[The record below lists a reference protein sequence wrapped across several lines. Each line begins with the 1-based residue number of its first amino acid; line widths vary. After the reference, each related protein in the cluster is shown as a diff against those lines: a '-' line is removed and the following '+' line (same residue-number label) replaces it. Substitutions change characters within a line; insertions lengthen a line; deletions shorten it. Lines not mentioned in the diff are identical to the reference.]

1 VCSSDPKEE
10 LGLAYRTNKLSKD
23 YIFVKALFKLQKSQK
38 EYIKARMEEIAKQRE
53 STQPVRVKTG
63 GSTFKNPKNSEYKA
77 WQLVDKS
84 GLRGYRIGDAQIS
97 EKHCNFMLNLGN
109 ATASDLESLGEF
121 VIDRV
126 YKDSGIMLEWEIKR
140 IGY

>member
-1 VCSSDPKEE
+1 M
-10 LGLAYRTNKLSKD
+10 
-23 YIFVKALFKLQKSQK
+23 FKLQKDQK
-38 EYIKARMEEIAKQRE
+38 EDIKARMEDIAKQRE
-53 STQPVRVKTG
+53 ATQPVRVKTG
-63 GSTFKNPKNSEYKA
+63 GSTFKNPSNSEYQA
-77 WQLVDKS
+77 WQLIDKS

-140 IGY
+140 IGF